1 MKQLKIPN
9 HVAIIMD
16 GNGRWATKR
25 ALKRSEGH
33 LAGSKTLKKLGLYA
47 FERGIKVLSVYAF
60 STDNFKRDKEEVNY
74 LMDLIIYNFLNEYKI
89 FEENN
94 IKVVISG
101 RKEPLRKDVIEAMNN
116 IEKRTKNNTKG
127 ILNICLNYGSNEE
140 IVDASIEI
148 AKQYKNGKLKLK
160 DINKES
166 FMKYMYNN
174 LPPID
179 LLIRTSGEFRLSN
192 FMLYQ
197 SSYAEFYFTKVL
209 FPDFSGREL
218 DKAIINYNKR
228 DRRFGGVK
236 KK

>member
-1 MKQLKIPN
+1 MKQLIIPN

-33 LAGSKTLKKLGLYA
+33 LAGSNTLKNLGLYA

-116 IEKRTKNNTKG
+116 IIERTKNNTGG
-127 ILNICLNYGSNEE
+127 ILNICLNYGSEEE

-148 AKQYKNGKLKLK
+148 AKKYKNGKLKLE
-160 DINKES
+160 DINKEN
-166 FMKYMYNN
+166 FMKYMYND

-197 SSYAEFYFTKVL
+197 SSYAEFYFTRVL
-209 FPDFSGREL
+209 FPDFNGREL

-228 DRRFGGVK
+228 DRRFGGIK

>member
-1 MKQLKIPN
+1 MKQLIIPN

-33 LAGSKTLKKLGLYA
+33 LAGSKTLKNLGLYA

-116 IEKRTKNNTKG
+116 IIERTKNNTGG
-127 ILNICLNYGSNEE
+127 ILNICLNYGSEEE

-148 AKQYKNGKLKLK
+148 AKKYKNGKLKLE
-160 DINKES
+160 DINKEN
-166 FMKYMYNN
+166 FMKYMYND
-174 LPPID
+174 LPLID

-197 SSYAEFYFTKVL
+197 SSYAEFYFTRVL
-209 FPDFSGREL
+209 FPDFNGREL

-228 DRRFGGVK
+228 DRRFGGIK